1 MKPLL
6 GCDQKILAKFSVPIP
21 SNFCEHSHSTQASP
35 TNTLKHTKRR
45 QRARSADESNKIL
58 SPRDQIQTGEDW
70 NIDASEILMGPR
82 IGSGSFGTVYKAH
95 WHGPI
100 AVKTSNVKTPTNAQL
115 QAFKNEV
122 AMLKKT
128 RHCNILLFMG
138 CVSKP
143 SLAIV
148 TQWCE
153 GSSLYK
159 HIHVLETKLKLN
171 TLIDIA
177 RQVAQGMD
185 YLHVSFYSR
194 LVSFN

>member
-1 MKPLL
+1 M
-6 GCDQKILAKFSVPIP
+6 
-21 SNFCEHSHSTQASP
+21 
-35 TNTLKHTKRR
+35 
-45 QRARSADESNKIL
+45 L
-58 SPRDQIQTGEDW
+58 S
-70 NIDASEILMGPR
+70 L
-82 IGSGSFGTVYKAH
+82 AH

-100 AVKTSNVKTPTNAQL
+100 AVKTLNVKTPTSAQL

-159 HIHVLETKLKLN
+159 HIHVLETKFKLN

-185 YLHVSFYSR
+185 YLHAKHIIHRYKIIQVIIEKK
-194 LVSFN
+194 